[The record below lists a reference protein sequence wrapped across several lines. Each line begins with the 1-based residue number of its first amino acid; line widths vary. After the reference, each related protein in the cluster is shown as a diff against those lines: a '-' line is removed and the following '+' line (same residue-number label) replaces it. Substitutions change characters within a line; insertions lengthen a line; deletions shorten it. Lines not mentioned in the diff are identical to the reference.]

1 MTVLHDPG
9 ESPALLGREG
19 ELISIRIS
27 VDPRLL
33 EDLLEALAL
42 LDFPINPQL
51 YHHTGFTTV
60 EFPAY
65 SPQIRNI
72 RDLLGRHGFDTR
84 SVTHAPVLARGQS
97 A

>member
-1 MTVLHDPG
+1 MTVLHQPG
-9 ESPALLGREG
+9 ESAALLGREG

-27 VDPRLL
+27 VEPKLL

-42 LDFPINPQL
+42 LDFPVNPQL
-51 YHHTGFTTV
+51 YHRPGLTTV

-65 SPQIRNI
+65 SAQLRNI
-72 RDLLGRHGFDTR
+72 RDVLGRHGVDTR
-84 SVTHAPVLARGQS
+84 SVTYTPVLSRGQT

>member
-1 MTVLHDPG
+1 MTVLHRAGD
-9 ESPALLGREG
+9 SPVLLGSEG

-27 VDPRLL
+27 VEPKLL
-33 EDLLEALAL
+33 EDLLETLSS

-51 YHHTGFTTV
+51 YHHTGTTTV

-65 SPQIRNI
+65 SAQLRKV
-72 RDLLGRHGFDTR
+72 RDVLGRHGFDTR
-84 SVTHAPVLARGQS
+84 GVTHAPVLARGQT

>member
-1 MTVLHDPG
+1 MTVLHRAGD
-9 ESPALLGREG
+9 SLALLGSEG

-27 VDPRLL
+27 VEPKLL
-33 EDLLEALAL
+33 EDLLETLSS

-51 YHHTGFTTV
+51 YHHTGTTTV

-65 SPQIRNI
+65 SAQLRKV
-72 RDLLGRHGFDTR
+72 RDVLGRHGFDTR
-84 SVTHAPVLARGQS
+84 GVTHAPVLARGQT